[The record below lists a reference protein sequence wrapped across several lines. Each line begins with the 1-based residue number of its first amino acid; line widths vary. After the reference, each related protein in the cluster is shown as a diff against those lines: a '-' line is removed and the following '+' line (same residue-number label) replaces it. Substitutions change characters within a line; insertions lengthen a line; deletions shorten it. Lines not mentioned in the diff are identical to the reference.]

1 MSFFLDLVDEMVH
14 RLGDAG
20 KVAAKP
26 LAVESGRHRFKVLRR
41 DVDDAAN
48 VADHAVAVYAVD
60 HWNELVVRVLAVF
73 VVLAVLV
80 AVVGLAVQ
88 EGDDERV
95 LEPYLERVRD
105 SIGLACGGYQVIS
118 KQRIAAGASDS
129 DLRITGQ
136 DLCIRSR
143 R

>member
-1 MSFFLDLVDEMVH
+1 MTFFFDLVDEMVH

-26 LAVESGRHRFKVLRR
+26 LAIESGRHRFKVLRR
-41 DVDDAAN
+41 DVDDPAN

-80 AVVGLAVQ
+80 AVVGLAIE
-88 EGDDERV
+88 EGDDEGV
-95 LEPYLERVRD
+95 LEPYLERVRRAVR
-105 SIGLACGGYQVIS
+105 LAGGRHQVIS
-118 KQRIAAGASDS
+118 KQ
-129 DLRITGQ
+129 
-136 DLCIRSR
+136 
-143 R
+143 